1 MLDLQLP
8 FGVALRGFLVQQGGI
23 FGGATLAGNDQNA
36 NIPGIAILVNNQF
49 RPGLDFFAGLAR
61 CPLTWTFPPLM
72 ASVARLR
79 VL

>member
-49 RPGLDFFAGLAR
+49 RPGLDFFAWFS
-61 CPLTWTFPPLM
+61 PLPVDVDFS
-72 ASVARLR
+72 AVDGISR
-79 VL
+79 